1 MVYNFCLVT
10 DLVKKKNSLASCP
23 GEEKLSF
30 MFLVLKKITTQGQL
44 NISVNKN

>member
-10 DLVKKKNSLASCP
+10 DLVKKKQFGIT

>member
-1 MVYNFCLVT
+1 MVYNFYLVT
-10 DLVKKKNSLASCP
+10 DLVKKNSLASCP